1 MLRCAGTKLQGGR
14 RKFSFLFLVLAV
26 LGWAG
31 LGWAGA
37 GLGLAGAG
45 LVQLQENYEH

>member
-31 LGWAGA
+31 A